1 MVSANNNNLANP
13 SAPYFIDGN
22 TLYKRND
29 DASYTLISR
38 RVEIIRRL
46 LNDDTGKITLELSFD
61 YAGSS
66 HTIEIS
72 RGLLTRRKISEL
84 LVYGVDVSDQK
95 ASAIVEWLSY
105 QEEHLPI
112 ERVHST
118 VGFDFSQ
125 SPPVF
130 KHYQAIG
137 MDSKYTGPLQ
147 IHPKGT
153 YEDWHLLV
161 KEEVMGHPPLE
172 LALVL
177 GLCAPVASCINHISG
192 GEVLLFHLCGNS
204 TQGKTTAV
212 MLSISTFGTP
222 IVGHSSLLKDWNGTR
237 NAVLAQLR
245 DIQGL
250 PVAFDEG
257 SMLEGEYGNLIYQL
271 ASGKDKSRLD
281 SEGTLRRSGQ
291 WSGSIISNGERS
303 LSRSSSKNAGS
314 QIRITELSNI
324 PWTQSAENANRLK
337 EGLLRHHGHAGPR
350 FVEYLLTQGLDQLDM
365 RRRSWSKRIE
375 AEFSNADTFTQRLSD
390 KIAILLVTAELAN
403 EAFGW
408 GLDVQAISSLLISA
422 TAQASG
428 QRDIGKH
435 AYQYLM
441 ECIHMHENHFYVDDV
456 PPSIEPVWGKW
467 IVKDQSLKEIYIFPT
482 VFQSLMK
489 QGGFENP
496 STILQLWKVEGLLD
510 CESNKLTRKKVLS
523 ASSSSRVHVV
533 RMVESAD
540 SDPV

>member
-1 MVSANNNNLANP
+1 MENNNEPNP
-13 SAPYFIDGN
+13 NTPYFVDEGI
-22 TLYKRND
+22 LYKRNKD
-29 DASYTLISR
+29 DYPTPISR
-38 RVEIIRRL
+38 RIEITRRQ
-46 LNDDTGKITLELSFD
+46 LNNDTGKITIQLSFD

-72 RGLLTRRKISEL
+72 RGLLTRRKIADL
-84 LVYGVDVSDQK
+84 LVYGVDVADHK
-95 ASAIVEWLSY
+95 AAAILEWLSY
-105 QEEHLPI
+105 QEEQLPI

-118 VGFDFSQ
+118 IGFDFTQ

-137 MDSKYTGPLQ
+137 MDSRYAGVLQ
-147 IHPKGT
+147 INPKGT
-153 YEDWHLLV
+153 YEDWLCLV

-245 DIQGL
+245 DIEGL
-250 PVAFDEG
+250 PIAFDEA
-257 SMLEGEYGNLIYQL
+257 SMLEGDYDNLIYQL

-291 WSGSIISNGERS
+291 WSGVILSNGERS
-303 LSRSSSKNAGS
+303 LSSSSSKNVGS

-324 PWTQSAENANRLK
+324 PWTQSAESSNRLK
-337 EGLLRHHGHAGPR
+337 GGLLKNHGHVGPR
-350 FVEYLLTQGLDQLDM
+350 FVEYLLTQGLDQLDL
-365 RRRSWSKRIE
+365 RWRNWSKRIE
-375 AEFSNADTFTQRLSD
+375 AEFPHADTFTHRLSD
-390 KIAILLVTAELAN
+390 KVAILMVTAELAN
-403 EAFGW
+403 EAFDW
-408 GLDVQAISSLLISA
+408 GLDVQAISNLLINA
-422 TAQASG
+422 TAQVSG
-428 QRDIGKH
+428 HRDIGKR

-441 ECIHMHENHFYVDDV
+441 ESINMHKGHFYVDDV
-456 PPSIEPVWGKW
+456 APSIEPVWGKW
-467 IVKDQSLKEIYIFPT
+467 IVEDESLKEIYIFPT

-496 STILQLWKVEGLLD
+496 STILQLWKVEGLID
-510 CESNKLTRKKVLS
+510 YEINKLTRKKAIH
-523 ASSSSRVHVV
+523 ASSSSRVHVI
-533 RMVESAD
+533 RMVDSAD
-540 SDPV
+540 SDPS

>member
-1 MVSANNNNLANP
+1 MVNNNDNDEANP
-13 SAPYFIDGN
+13 SAPYLIDGD

-29 DASYTLISR
+29 GASYTPIAR

-84 LVYGVDVSDQK
+84 LAYGVDVSDQK
-95 ASAIVEWLSY
+95 AAAIVEWLGY
-105 QEEHLPI
+105 QEEQLPI

-153 YEDWHLLV
+153 YEDWLHLV

-177 GLCAPVASCINHISG
+177 GLCAPVATCINHISG

-212 MLSISTFGTP
+212 MLSISTFGAP

-250 PVAFDEG
+250 PVAFDEA
-257 SMLEGEYGNLIYQL
+257 SMLEGEYGNLVYQL

-281 SEGTLRRSGQ
+281 NEGALRRSGQ

-303 LSRSSSKNAGS
+303 LSSSSSKNAGS

-337 EGLLRHHGHAGPR
+337 EGLLKHHGHAGPR

-365 RRRSWSKRIE
+365 RRRSWSKHIE
-375 AEFSNADTFTQRLSD
+375 AQFSVADTFTQRLSD
-390 KIAILLVTAELAN
+390 KIAILLMTAELAN
-403 EAFGW
+403 EAFNW
-408 GLDVQAISSLLISA
+408 GLDVQAMSSLLISA
-422 TAQASG
+422 TAQTSG
-428 QRDIGKH
+428 NRDIGKH

-441 ECIHMHENHFYVDDV
+441 EGIHMHENHFYVDDV

-467 IVKDQSLKEIYIFPT
+467 IVENQSLKEIYIFPT

-496 STILQLWKVEGLLD
+496 STILQLWKDENLID
-510 CESNKLTRKKVLS
+510 HESNKFTRKKVIS
-523 ASSSSRVHVV
+523 ASFSSRVHVI
-533 RMVESAD
+533 RIVESAD